1 MSQQA
6 SKLLPMS
13 RVDLP
18 TEPVSSMSSYVDGD
32 SASGAGISIADDSSS
47 RAGSTQSGSAPVTPV
62 SGERPS
68 AIRFAECVRS
78 VVTVARR
85 RGLRPPVFRS
95 PPRLESVD
103 RTIRR
108 QSDGGSVISI
118 RLTGRPFAA
127 VQSDVVEGVVVAN
140 ELIGEPADRFR
151 RAAWESLSAADAEVR
166 FSPKADAVQLPG
178 VPGPLPPADRS
189 QVVRKERFPTSVNQS
204 EKIGAELPPARVA

>member
-1 MSQQA
+1 
-6 SKLLPMS
+6 
-13 RVDLP
+13 
-18 TEPVSSMSSYVDGD
+18 MSSYVDGD

-108 QSDGGSVISI
+108 QRDGGSVISI

-140 ELIGEPADRFR
+140 ELIGELADRFR

-166 FSPKADAVQLPG
+166 VSPRADAVQLPG
-178 VPGPLPPADRS
+178 VPGPLPADRS
-189 QVVRKERFPTSVNQS
+189 QAVRKERIPTSVNQS